1 MMKYYKQQQYYKIKM
16 NISTISFIMRKA
28 ILLSAIF
35 FFIQLFSCKKDGELT
50 PDFDNGNLSI
60 NFVDTFS
67 LQTTVLAEDSLRT
80 DLSIYNL
87 LGLYNDPIFGP
98 MSSSIYANVAL
109 SGASTDFGT
118 SVVIDS
124 VVLTLDYVEL
134 YGDTATPMSI
144 NVYELTA
151 PLVTSTNYYSNT
163 FTSYQSTSLASSTF
177 IPNLKDSILTTVD
190 SVMHKPHLRI
200 KLTNST
206 FLTNLA
212 NGSPYADNTAFS
224 SVFKGIYI
232 TTADSVGNTTLT
244 PGAGSIAS
252 FDINSS
258 LSTITVYYNNSLAD
272 SLQESFKI
280 NSETTKYSRFAH
292 NYAGTDVLKH
302 INNDPTKDTTVTYV
316 STMAGVKTKIEMPTI
331 KELAKNGSIIIN
343 KAELVFTIANNTEG
357 DFDEAISSLSL
368 VGTNSAGETIFLP
381 DFYEGLDY
389 YGGTLVNGGSSKTYT
404 FNISRHIQQLLY
416 HSTTDYELYLLANG
430 GSTTAKRSVISSE
443 KNVISKIRLN
453 ITYSKL

>member
-1 MMKYYKQQQYYKIKM
+1 M
-16 NISTISFIMRKA
+16 NIIKVDFSMRKA

-35 FFIQLFSCKKDGELT
+35 FLVQLFSCKKDGELA

-67 LQTTVLAEDSLRT
+67 LKTTVLAEDSLRT

-98 MSSSIYANVAL
+98 MSSSIYANVSL
-109 SGASTDFGT
+109 SGTSTDFGT

-151 PLVTSTNYYSNT
+151 PLATSTLYYSNT
-163 FTSYQSTSLASSTF
+163 YTSFQSTPLGSSTF
-177 IPNLKDSILTTVD
+177 IPNLKDSILTAVD

-200 KLTNST
+200 KLTNPT
-206 FLTNLA
+206 FITNLT
-212 NGSPYADNTAFS
+212 NGSPYADNTAFT
-224 SVFKGIYI
+224 SVFKGLYI
-232 TTADSVGNTTLT
+232 TTADSVGNTTLLSGT
-244 PGAGSIAS
+244 GSIAS
-252 FDINSS
+252 FNMNSS
-258 LSTITVYYNNSLAD
+258 LSTVTVYYNNSTSD

-280 NSETTKYSRFAH
+280 NSETVKYSRFAH
-292 NYAGTDVLKH
+292 NYTGTDVIKH
-302 INNDPTKDTTVTYV
+302 INNDPTKDTTLTYV

-331 KELAKNGSIIIN
+331 KELNKNGNVIIN
-343 KAELVFTIANNTEG
+343 KAEIVFTITNNSEG
-357 DFDEAISSLSL
+357 NFDNAISSLSL
-368 VGTNSAGETIFLP
+368 VGINASGETVFLS
-381 DFYEGLDY
+381 DFYEGLDH
-389 YGGTLVNGGSSKTYT
+389 YGGTLIDGGTSKTYT

-416 HSTTDYELYLLANG
+416 HSTTDYGLYLLANG
-430 GSTTAKRSVISSE
+430 GSTTAKRSVINSE
-443 KNVISKIRLN
+443 KNLVSKIRLN